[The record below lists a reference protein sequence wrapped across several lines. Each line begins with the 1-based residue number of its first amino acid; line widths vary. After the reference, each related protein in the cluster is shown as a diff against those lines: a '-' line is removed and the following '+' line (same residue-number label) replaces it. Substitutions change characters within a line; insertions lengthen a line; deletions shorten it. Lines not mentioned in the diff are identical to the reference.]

1 MITKEAN
8 AIVVQRIEIAPGLI
22 KLRVVPDGW
31 ELPAFSAGQYS
42 LLGLPGSAPRYQS
55 SEEETEPPD
64 ANKLIL
70 RAYSVA
76 SSSVANEYLEF
87 YVALVRSGRFTP
99 RLFNLKIGD
108 RLWLSTHFS
117 GMFTLADVS
126 PEFNVV
132 LIATGT
138 GVAPYMSM
146 IRTEVYEGLRH
157 KFAVIHGARNSWDL
171 GYHEQLTT
179 LDKLSDHFSY
189 IPIISDAHNEAVP
202 WKGHTGF
209 VQKIWTDGALDAKWG
224 FHPTS
229 QNTHVFLCGNPN
241 MIDDMVKLL
250 TKEGFYEQTKE
261 APGNIHL
268 ERYD

>member
-1 MITKEAN
+1 MMTKEAN
-8 AIVVQRIEIAPGLI
+8 AIVAQRIEIAPGLI
-22 KLRVVPDGW
+22 KLRIVPDGW
-31 ELPAFSAGQYS
+31 ELPGFTAGQYS
-42 LLGLPGSAPRYQS
+42 LLGLKGSAPRCQS
-55 SEEETEPPD
+55 SDPETDPPD
-64 ANKLIL
+64 PDKLVI

-76 SSSVANEYLEF
+76 SSSVAKEYLEF

-108 RLWLSTHFS
+108 RLWVSTHFS
-117 GMFTLADVS
+117 GMFTVADVS
-126 PEFNVV
+126 PEFNIV

-157 KFAVIHGARNSWDL
+157 KFAIIHGAKNSWDL

-189 IPIISDAHNEAVP
+189 IPIVNDSHTELVP
-202 WKGHTGF
+202 WKGHVGF
-209 VQKIWTDGALDAKWG
+209 VQKIWTEGALDAKWG
-224 FHPTS
+224 FHPKPE
-229 QNTHVFLCGNPN
+229 NTHVFLCGNPY

-250 TKEGFYEQTKE
+250 VGEGFVEQTRE
-261 APGNIHL
+261 APGNIHY